1 MALKVNSDDENS
13 KESTEEI
20 EDEDDE
26 IAMLLRCIKTLI
38 RRKKNFSSNNKD
50 KKKMVPTCSKC
61 KKPGHIQFECTEK
74 KQEDSKKYQNYF
86 ERRGSNNKR
95 FDRKKRAM
103 LAWDVI
109 EDVVFGESSDADQEE
124 QHDAQISLRNEE
136 YPNGISFMVIHDDE
150 HRVPVLHL
158 PQTGCRRAPLR
169 RGSDRP
175 IGPIQMNGGSVF
187 ISDPA
192 RSDVRLIL
200 SSSLT
205 AAHGRKKS
213 SKLIPIGYGV
223 GQPRRKQHIAFISRS
238 MAKPNMPG
246 SMSVSVFIPSQ
257 PIRPA
262 RYPQVRRAAISV
274 INGSNASRL
283 QRINSSTRSQTSK
296 ADAQIVQ
303 ATISVTIMDGSVG
316 HSEQSTDDPEQVAA
330 SPY

>member
-1 MALKVNSDDENS
+1 M
-13 KESTEEI
+13 
-20 EDEDDE
+20 
-26 IAMLLRCIKTLI
+26 CI
-38 RRKKNFSSNNKD
+38 
-50 KKKMVPTCSKC
+50 
-61 KKPGHIQFECTEK
+61 
-74 KQEDSKKYQNYF
+74 
-86 ERRGSNNKR
+86 
-95 FDRKKRAM
+95 
-103 LAWDVI
+103 
-109 EDVVFGESSDADQEE
+109 
-124 QHDAQISLRNEE
+124 
-136 YPNGISFMVIHDDE
+136 GIGTPPE
-150 HRVPVLHL
+150 HRVQVLHL
-158 PQTGCRRAPLR
+158 PQTGCRPAPLR

-175 IGPIQMNGGSVF
+175 IGPIQTNGGSVF

-205 AAHGRKKS
+205 AAHGKQKS

-223 GQPRRKQHIAFISRS
+223 GQPRREQHIAFISRS

-316 HSEQSTDDPEQVAA
+316 HSEQSTNDLEQQDRDVAHLRSNPFRSAFVGYQQTATPDRWLDDDEMQLAATTHWDA
-330 SPY
+330 SPLRNTAQQQGCMSKSATPAIAVRIFRKSQSKPNTRTIIRSQ